1 MVPSTKS
8 SPVKSPLSSPEA
20 STSSAS
26 TSPVSNSKASASLEG
41 QSEHLSEQIKPAT
54 IEEESKTSIDSEED
68 DKPLSSRLR
77 MKPKPQTKTSSPVS
91 GKRPLDE
98 ANVSEQSSVKR
109 PKVPD
114 SSASAKNKKL
124 LSAEKE
130 AKEEEDDDFI
140 TIADRAKKV
149 RSDNKSS
156 VALTKPKKVTKV
168 VHLQS
173 RKRSRRTKKVRSILN
188 KRRSLSPE
196 QEEVATMYAVM
207 KDTEYVQ
214 KKTFRNNFW
223 NDWQKLLGKR
233 HVIQKLDA
241 CDFTPVYDWYQ
252 NEKEKKKQLSKE
264 DKKALQEEKLKQEK
278 YMWAIV
284 DGVKEKVRNFR
295 VEPPGLFRGRG
306 EHPKVV

>member
-54 IEEESKTSIDSEED
+54 VEEESKTSIDSEED

-114 SSASAKNKKL
+114 SSTSAKNKKL
-124 LSAEKE
+124 SAKKE

-168 VHLQS
+168 GS
-173 RKRSRRTKKVRSILN
+173 SSI
-188 KRRSLSPE
+188 
-196 QEEVATMYAVM
+196 
-207 KDTEYVQ
+207 
-214 KKTFRNNFW
+214 KKT
-223 NDWQKLLGKR
+223 
-233 HVIQKLDA
+233 I
-241 CDFTPVYDWYQ
+241 
-252 NEKEKKKQLSKE
+252 KK
-264 DKKALQEEKLKQEK
+264 DKKGSKYSKSTNVAPSSNDGQEK
-278 YMWAIV
+278 WATLV
-284 DGVKEKVRNFR
+284 HNGVIFPLPYKPHGV
-295 VEPPGLFRGRG
+295 
-306 EHPKVV
+306 

>member
-54 IEEESKTSIDSEED
+54 VEEESKTSIDSEED

-114 SSASAKNKKL
+114 SSTSAKNKKL
-124 LSAEKE
+124 SAKKE

-156 VALTKPKKVTKV
+156 VALTKPKKMLYNGEPVNLT
-168 VHLQS
+168 
-173 RKRSRRTKKVRSILN
+173 
-188 KRRSLSPE
+188 PE

-264 DKKALQEEKLKQEK
+264 EYVLMQDKKALQEEKLKQEEK

-284 DGVKEKVRNFR
+284 DGVKEKVISSFLIAFSP
-295 VEPPGLFRGRG
+295 VT
-306 EHPKVV
+306 

>member
-54 IEEESKTSIDSEED
+54 VEEESKTSIDSEED

-77 MKPKPQTKTSSPVS
+77 MKPKPQKKTSSPVS

-114 SSASAKNKKL
+114 SSTSAKNKQV
-124 LSAEKE
+124 SAKKE

-168 VHLQS
+168 GSSSIKKTIKKDKKGSNFSKYSKSTNVAPSSNDGQEKWATLVHNGVIFPPPYKPHGVKMLYNG
-173 RKRSRRTKKVRSILN
+173 KPVNLA
-188 KRRSLSPE
+188 PE
-196 QEEVATMYAVM
+196 QEECRLRRCM
-207 KDTEYVQ
+207 
-214 KKTFRNNFW
+214 
-223 NDWQKLLGKR
+223 
-233 HVIQKLDA
+233 
-241 CDFTPVYDWYQ
+241 P
-252 NEKEKKKQLSKE
+252 
-264 DKKALQEEKLKQEK
+264 
-278 YMWAIV
+278 
-284 DGVKEKVRNFR
+284 
-295 VEPPGLFRGRG
+295 
-306 EHPKVV
+306 

>member
-1 MVPSTKS
+1 MPYNAE
-8 SPVKSPLSSPEA
+8 PV
-20 STSSAS
+20 
-26 TSPVSNSKASASLEG
+26 N
-41 QSEHLSEQIKPAT
+41 
-54 IEEESKTSIDSEED
+54 
-68 DKPLSSRLR
+68 
-77 MKPKPQTKTSSPVS
+77 
-91 GKRPLDE
+91 
-98 ANVSEQSSVKR
+98 
-109 PKVPD
+109 
-114 SSASAKNKKL
+114 
-124 LSAEKE
+124 
-130 AKEEEDDDFI
+130 
-140 TIADRAKKV
+140 
-149 RSDNKSS
+149 
-156 VALTKPKKVTKV
+156 LT
-168 VHLQS
+168 
-173 RKRSRRTKKVRSILN
+173 
-188 KRRSLSPE
+188 PE

-241 CDFTPVYDWYQ
+241 CDFTPIYDWYQ

-264 DKKALQEEKLKQEK
+264 DKKALQEEKLKQEEK